1 MSQKIIITP
10 HSHPEYSEMFPPVLK
25 ELLEHLHTTL
35 NPKRLEL
42 LKMREE
48 RQKKY
53 DAGELPKYLT
63 PSEKNFTSA
72 DWHVASIPEVLQC
85 RRVEITG
92 PVSSAKMVIN
102 MLSRNEQGARADM
115 CMMDFED
122 SMMPNW
128 SNVIQGVSN
137 AKHAVK
143 GDLNFKTPQ
152 KDYQLNPE
160 DMAYPMIRVRGLHL
174 NESNVKIENQ
184 KISAS
189 IFDFATTYFHCAN
202 YYLKRGWTPKYYI
215 PKCEHYLEARWWNEL
230 FVAVQ
235 KAAGHKIS
243 TMRATF
249 LIETLPATFQLE
261 EILYEIK
268 DHAAGFNVGRW
279 DKIFS
284 DIKILKN
291 HADRISADRATINML
306 KPWMENYA
314 KRVIKVCHS
323 HGAFAMGGMSAF
335 TPGKTAEERKNQ
347 TAKVVED
354 KSREYAWGHDGC
366 WVSHPYFIA
375 PALSAFPDK
384 NQIQKNLTEFPLYP
398 EILPQGGGPY
408 TRVGLATNVRVA
420 IAYQQGWSEGL
431 GCIAWDNLM
440 EDLATLEISRAQVW
454 QWRKHQVTLD
464 SGERVTTNLLN
475 TIFDE
480 ELEKILKEVPATEHQ
495 KFKQAKIE
503 AQNIFLQ
510 ENLPNFLTLDSIL

>member
-1 MSQKIIITP
+1 MTKVGVSMNKAIYINT
-10 HSHPEYSEMFPPVLK
+10 HSHPEFQDMFPSVLK
-25 ELLEHLHTTL
+25 ELLIQLHENF
-35 NPKRLEL
+35 NPRRIQLLEL
-42 LKMREE
+42 RKE

-53 DAGELPKYLT
+53 DQGAVPCYLLPE
-63 PSEKNFTSA
+63 EKNFT
-72 DWHVASIPEVLQC
+72 DDHWKVATIPEVLRC

-102 MLSRNEQGARADM
+102 MLSRNDQGARADM

-122 SMMPNW
+122 SMMPSWN
-128 SNVIQGVSN
+128 NIIHGISN
-137 AKHAVK
+137 AKHAVM
-143 GDLNFKTPQ
+143 GNLQLNTPQ
-152 KDYQLNPE
+152 KNYKIDAE

-174 NESNVKIENQ
+174 NESNVTIDGQ
-184 KISAS
+184 KIAAGL
-189 IFDFATTYFHCAN
+189 FDFATTYFHCAN

-235 KAAGHKIS
+235 KAAGHALS
-243 TMRATF
+243 TLRATF

-291 HADRISADRATINML
+291 HPDKILADRASINML

-335 TPGKTAEERKNQ
+335 TPGKLEEERKIQ
-347 TAKVVED
+347 MAKVVED
-354 KSREYAWGHDGC
+354 KSREFSWGHDGC

-375 PALSAFPDK
+375 PALSAFP
-384 NQIQKNLTEFPLYP
+384 
-398 EILPQGGGPY
+398 
-408 TRVGLATNVRVA
+408 
-420 IAYQQGWSEGL
+420 
-431 GCIAWDNLM
+431 
-440 EDLATLEISRAQVW
+440 
-454 QWRKHQVTLD
+454 
-464 SGERVTTNLLN
+464 
-475 TIFDE
+475 
-480 ELEKILKEVPATEHQ
+480 EKINYKKL
-495 KFKQAKIE
+495 
-503 AQNIFLQ
+503 
-510 ENLPNFLTLDSIL
+510 

>member
-1 MSQKIIITP
+1 MTKNIQITS
-10 HSHPEYSEMFPPVLK
+10 HSHPEFHTMFPEVLK
-25 ELLEHLHTTL
+25 ELLMELHLKF
-35 NPKRLEL
+35 NPRRLEL
-42 LKMREE
+42 LQQRDE
-48 RQKKY
+48 RQIRY
-53 DAGELPKYLT
+53 DQGEVPRYLAEN
-63 PSEKNFTSA
+63 EKNFSSA
-72 DWHVASIPEVLQC
+72 DWKVATVPEVLKC

-102 MLSRNEQGARADM
+102 MLSRNDQGARADM

-128 SNVIQGVSN
+128 NNVIQGISN
-137 AKHAVK
+137 AKHAVM
-143 GDLNFKTPQ
+143 GDLQLTTPQ
-152 KDYQLNPE
+152 KNYSINPD

-174 NESNVKIENQ
+174 NESNVVINNQ

-189 IFDFATTYFHCAN
+189 IFDFASTYFHCAN

-215 PKCEHYLEARWWNEL
+215 PKCEHHLEARWWNEL

-235 KAAGHKIS
+235 KAMGHAIS
-243 TMRATF
+243 TLRATF

-261 EILYEIK
+261 EILFEIK

-291 HADRISADRATINML
+291 HQDRILADRATINML
-306 KPWMENYA
+306 RPWMENYA

-335 TPGKTAEERKNQ
+335 TPGKTEEERKVQ
-347 TAKVVED
+347 TTKVVDD
-354 KSREYAWGHDGC
+354 KSREYQWGHDGC

-375 PALSAFPDK
+375 PALSAFPEN
-384 NQIQKNLTEFPLYP
+384 NQLTKTLENFPLYP

-408 TRVGLATNVRVA
+408 TKAGLATNVRVA
-420 IAYQQGWSEGL
+420 IAYQQGWNEGL

-454 QWRKHQVTLD
+454 QWRKHGITLD
-464 SGERVTTNLLN
+464 IGEKVTTSLLN
-475 TIFDE
+475 TVFDE
-480 ELEKILKEVPATEHQ
+480 ELQKILKEVPMSEHP
-495 KFKQAKIE
+495 KFKQAKID
-503 AQNIFLQ
+503 AQKIFLQ
-510 ENLPNFLTLDSIL
+510 EYLPNFLTLDSI